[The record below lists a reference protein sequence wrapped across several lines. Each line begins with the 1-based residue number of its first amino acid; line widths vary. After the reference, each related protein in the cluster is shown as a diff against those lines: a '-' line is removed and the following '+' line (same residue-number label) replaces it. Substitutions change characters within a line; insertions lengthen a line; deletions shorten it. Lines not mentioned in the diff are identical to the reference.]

1 MHLNSINVDYM
12 SITELEA
19 LHQANT
25 TRPPQ
30 VPLSAL
36 RTATQYFQA
45 KDGVIRGD
53 IVQSLCTSLSRAP
66 ETTLRDLEPLFVF
79 GSENEPIIVDGH
91 HRLEALHH
99 FFQETEGDPKVN
111 VQWIEGGYLDAQ
123 RSVISSNSIARTNLS
138 PKQRTQ
144 QAWQQHVLLLKQ
156 GVLLRDWRSNAR
168 SNWRFTKEQAKEIFD
183 VSLGSFNKM
192 RSFINEIRGEFMDET
207 STNHFVV
214 THNGD
219 FEAFIRE
226 DPLYLEKTKW
236 QQVERK
242 MMDFRSGNT
251 FDPSDDFDVVA
262 AADEL
267 EEQFRKSFGPEQLH
281 SLSNGG
287 TWGEALVRTRPYSAL
302 VAIRDYLDEALGDD
316 DMELDGEFL
325 VREHEVTAF

>member
-1 MHLNSINVDYM
+1 MYLSSTDNSN
-12 SITELEA
+12 STITQLEEL
-19 LHQANT
+19 HRTNT
-25 TRPPQ
+25 QRPTQ

-53 IVQSLCTSLSRAP
+53 IIQSLCTSLSRAP
-66 ETTLRDLEPLFVF
+66 EATLRDLEPLTVF
-79 GSENEPIIVDGH
+79 GSEHQPIIVDGH
-91 HRLEALHH
+91 HRLEALHS
-99 FFQETEGDPKVN
+99 FFQETKVDPKVN

-123 RSVISSNSIARTNLS
+123 RSVISKNRIARTNLT

-156 GVLLRDWRSNAR
+156 GVLLEDWRSTSR
-168 SNWRFTKEQAKEIFD
+168 SNWKFTKEQAKEIFD
-183 VSLGSFNKM
+183 VSLGSINKM
-192 RSFINEIRGEFMDET
+192 RGFINEVRGEFVDET
-207 STNHFVV
+207 SMNHFVV
-214 THNGD
+214 TYEGD
-219 FEAFIRE
+219 FEAFIKE
-226 DPLYLEKTKW
+226 DPLYLEQTKW

-287 TWGEALVRTRPYSAL
+287 TWGEVLTRTRPYSAL
-302 VAIRDYLDEALGDD
+302 VAIMDYLEEALGDD

-325 VREHEVTAF
+325 VREKEVTAF